1 VGGVIWTPTNFLPPT
16 IKKPTKMTEAKISID
31 SICDFLKV
39 AKNAEIQITILNGE
53 VTEYFVT
60 IQDVEPEAPEIA

>member
-1 VGGVIWTPTNFLPPT
+1 
-16 IKKPTKMTEAKISID
+16 MTTAKISID